1 MNKLLDKNIV
11 LDKELHEYRL
21 LNQTEK
27 KFTSVTKF
35 IEQHF
40 KKFDAQKIARKLV
53 SNHPKYIGRSI
64 ESVIK
69 DWDNARQHGTEVH
82 NQIDEWIKNR
92 TYVSEAKASRAVDWL
107 NNYKNQ
113 LNIDILSEVTLYS
126 SELSIAGT
134 VDILINNKKT
144 GYYDIIDWKTSKR
157 IDTSAYGKRTGI
169 STVTRDVP
177 DCNYYHY
184 SLQLSLYRYLMEKC
198 YGFKI
203 NNQYIVQL
211 KDDKALSFKTPY
223 MRDHISAMLKLKY

>member
-1 MNKLLDKNIV
+1 LNKLLDKNIV
-11 LDKELHEYRL
+11 LDKEKHEYRL

-35 IEQHF
+35 IERHF

-53 SNHPKYIGRSI
+53 TNHPKYIGRSI

-69 DWDNARQHGTEVH
+69 DWDNARQHGTDVH

-92 TYVSEAKASRAVDWL
+92 TNISEAKASRAVDWL

-134 VDILINNKKT
+134 VDILINDKRT

-184 SLQLSLYRYLMEKC
+184 SLQLSLYRYLMEKY

-211 KDDKALSFKTPY
+211 KDDKALNFKTPY

>member
-64 ESVIK
+64 DSVIK
-69 DWDNARQHGTEVH
+69 DWDNARQHGTDVH

-113 LNIDILSEVTLYS
+113 LNTDILSEVTLYS
-126 SELSIAGT
+126 SE
-134 VDILINNKKT
+134 
-144 GYYDIIDWKTSKR
+144 
-157 IDTSAYGKRTGI
+157 
-169 STVTRDVP
+169 
-177 DCNYYHY
+177 
-184 SLQLSLYRYLMEKC
+184 
-198 YGFKI
+198 
-203 NNQYIVQL
+203 
-211 KDDKALSFKTPY
+211 
-223 MRDHISAMLKLKY
+223 